1 MCKISQIMLT
11 VPVTTASTER
21 SFSGLKLL
29 KTYIR
34 NSCGQERL
42 SGLAM
47 MAMHR
52 NIPLDYATIV
62 AKFLN
67 AKPRRI
73 ET

>member
-1 MCKISQIMLT
+1 MCKISQIMLI
-11 VPVTTASTER
+11 VPVTTTER
-21 SFSGLKLL
+21 SFSRLKLL

-42 SGLAM
+42 SRLAM
-47 MAMHR
+47 MAMHT

>member
-1 MCKISQIMLT
+1 M
-11 VPVTTASTER
+11 PVTTASTER

-29 KTYIR
+29 KTYTK

-42 SGLAM
+42 SGLEM

-62 AKFLN
+62 AKFLK

-73 ET
+73 KT